1 MKFQILQKIGDSIK
15 STKVII
21 KFHMKSVTRAEL
33 SQPATEDTNKQEQW
47 QQSFQGQIQMSE
59 NCPSWIIPSVNNFTT
74 SVSFMAMPS
83 QKSPRSNPFSGTR
96 AELADDGFDSV

>member
-33 SQPATEDTNKQEQW
+33 SQPATEDTNKQEQ
-47 QQSFQGQIQMSE
+47 
-59 NCPSWIIPSVNNFTT
+59 
-74 SVSFMAMPS
+74 
-83 QKSPRSNPFSGTR
+83 
-96 AELADDGFDSV
+96 